1 MVGGQQM
8 ERNDAFGLRF
18 SAYLGVFV
26 CKETLGHAAGW
37 SDGELDVV

>member
-1 MVGGQQM
+1 MVGGQQL

-26 CKETLGHAAGW
+26 CRVILGHVAEW
-37 SDGELDVV
+37 SDGEPDDV